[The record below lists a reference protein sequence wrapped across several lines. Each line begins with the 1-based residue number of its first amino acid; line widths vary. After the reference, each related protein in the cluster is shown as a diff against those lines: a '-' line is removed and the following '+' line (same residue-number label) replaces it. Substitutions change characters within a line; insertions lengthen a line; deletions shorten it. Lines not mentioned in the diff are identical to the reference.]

1 MEYALKDKWIDAL
14 KYEYAFKKGQDSLE
28 CGGKFCCLGVLQMVT
43 QGYVAPILDS
53 YGDAEEEM
61 PTYEYLDKVGLSRD
75 DAMLLAHL
83 NDESED
89 FTDVIKHIQE
99 NI

>member
-1 MEYALKDKWIDAL
+1 MQTDLKDKWIDAL

-28 CGGKFCCLGVLQMVT
+28 CEGKFCCLGVLQMLT
-43 QGYVAPILDS
+43 LGHTAPIHS
-53 YGDAEEEM
+53 TYGEVEEEM
-61 PTYEYLDKVGLSRD
+61 PTYEYLDEVGLSRD

-89 FTDVIKHIQE
+89 FTNVIKHIQE

>member
-1 MEYALKDKWIDAL
+1 MEYDLKDKWIDAL
-14 KYEYAFKKGQDSLE
+14 EGEYALKKGQDSLAFE
-28 CGGKFCCLGVLQMVT
+28 GKFCCLGVLQMVT
-43 QGYVAPILDS
+43 QGYVEPIRDS

-61 PTYEYLDKVGLSRD
+61 PTYEYLDKVGLSRS
-75 DAMLLAHL
+75 DAMFLAYL

-89 FTDVIKHIQE
+89 FTNVIKHIQE